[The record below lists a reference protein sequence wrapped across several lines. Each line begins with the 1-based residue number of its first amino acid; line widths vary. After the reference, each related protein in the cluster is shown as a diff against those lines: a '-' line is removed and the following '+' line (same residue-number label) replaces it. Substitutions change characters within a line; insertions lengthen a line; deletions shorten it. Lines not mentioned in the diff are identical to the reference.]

1 MLYFLPTPQQ
11 RKETLVE
18 AIKLKRPVAI
28 KAIVTEK
35 FKSEAS
41 KEIQQALQNFDL
53 ALQQLEFQGK
63 RALTDLDK
71 NPDIPNKEQARQN
84 LQMQIEQQR
93 TQINAQKAEL
103 LQRLN
108 MIAQLEM
115 NSEFLQATV
124 DNYVEVKVGDNLYEK
139 MSNTEVVVKDGV
151 VVEIRGQA

>member
-1 MLYFLPTPQQ
+1 MDS
-11 RKETLVE
+11 
-18 AIKLKRPVAI
+18 IKLKRPVAI

-35 FKSEAS
+35 FKTEAS

-71 NPDIPNKEQARQN
+71 NPDVPNKEQARQN
-84 LQMQIEQQR
+84 LQMQIDQQR
-93 TQINAQKAEL
+93 GQINAQKAEL

-108 MIAQLEM
+108 MIAQLDM
-115 NSEFLQATV
+115 DSEFLQATV

-139 MSNTEVVVKDGV
+139 MSNTEVIVKDGIV
-151 VVEIRGQA
+151 IEIRGQE

>member
-1 MLYFLPTPQQ
+1 MDS
-11 RKETLVE
+11 
-18 AIKLKRPVAI
+18 IKLKRPVAI

-35 FKSEAS
+35 FKTEAS

-84 LQMQIEQQR
+84 LQMQIDQQR
-93 TQINAQKAEL
+93 GQINAQKAEL

-108 MIAQLEM
+108 MIAQLDM
-115 NSEFLQATV
+115 DSEFLQATV
-124 DNYVEVKVGDNLYEK
+124 DNYVEVNVGDNLYEK
-139 MSNTEVVVKDGV
+139 MSNTEVIVKDGIV
-151 VVEIRGQA
+151 IEIRGQE

>member
-1 MLYFLPTPQQ
+1 M
-11 RKETLVE
+11 ES
-18 AIKLKRPVAI
+18 IKLKRPVAV

-35 FKSEAS
+35 FKSEAQ

-63 RALTDLDK
+63 RALSDLDK
-71 NPDIPNKEQARQN
+71 NPDVPNKEQARQG
-84 LQMQIEQQR
+84 LQGQIEQQR
-93 TQINAQKAEL
+93 GQINAQKAEL

-115 NSEFLQATV
+115 NSEFMQATV
-124 DNYVEVKVGDNLYEK
+124 DNYVDIKVGDNLYEK
-139 MSNTEVVVKDGV
+139 LSNTEVIVKDGI

>member
-1 MLYFLPTPQQ
+1 MDS
-11 RKETLVE
+11 
-18 AIKLKRPVAI
+18 IKLKRPVAI

-35 FKSEAS
+35 FKTEAS

-71 NPDIPNKEQARQN
+71 NPDVPNKEQARQN
-84 LQMQIEQQR
+84 LQMQIDQQR
-93 TQINAQKAEL
+93 GQINAQKAEL

-108 MIAQLEM
+108 MIAQLDM
-115 NSEFLQATV
+115 DSEFLQATV

-139 MSNTEVVVKDGV
+139 MSNTEVIVKDGI
-151 VVEIRGQA
+151 VVEIRGQE

>member
-1 MLYFLPTPQQ
+1 M
-11 RKETLVE
+11 ES
-18 AIKLKRPVAI
+18 IKLKRPVAV

-35 FKSEAS
+35 FKSEAQ

-63 RALTDLDK
+63 RALSDLDK
-71 NPDIPNKEQARQN
+71 NPDVPNKEQARQG
-84 LQMQIEQQR
+84 LQGQIEQQR
-93 TQINAQKAEL
+93 GQINGQKAEL

-115 NSEFLQATV
+115 NSEFMQATV
-124 DNYVEVKVGDNLYEK
+124 DNYVDIKVGDNLYEK
-139 MSNTEVVVKDGV
+139 LSNTEVIVKDGI

>member
-1 MLYFLPTPQQ
+1 MDS
-11 RKETLVE
+11 
-18 AIKLKRPVAI
+18 IKLKRPVAI

-71 NPDIPNKEQARQN
+71 NPDVPNKDQARQN

-93 TQINAQKAEL
+93 AQINAQKAEL

-108 MIAQLEM
+108 MIAQLDM
-115 NSEFLQATV
+115 NSEFMQATV

-139 MSNTEVVVKDGV
+139 MSNTEVIVKDGII
-151 VVEIRGQA
+151 VEIRGQN